1 MRHIYIKNRFSRL
14 FLGSAVSLPLL
25 IVGTPSHAA
34 EDGLTQINLGAQLLS
49 DVRTA
54 LPERNTVNENFLS
67 ADYNP
72 NIRLSEDSHLAVTFI
87 DEGAGYRNS
96 VGYFQFSDNAFD
108 DLVFNNVDSDN
119 SGRVS
124 LSELNAL
131 NGVEADILFSNFS
144 ESGSGG
150 SLNFGDTL
158 VIGGGSLTETDNG
171 LLMSGGKLFE
181 AGSNVGFFVSANAYT
196 GSGVSGFDEA
206 GDPNTFYSLDFLN
219 PEAGA
224 FATIDTADENARHTA
239 MMFTDTSKDSILVGF
254 EDLIRPYG
262 DNDFNDAIF
271 LVQSDPASAFEDNIL
286 DIATAPSPTMGGM
299 VTGIIGGLMGCGW
312 FCRRRENGKTAE
324 TRLFMSIL

>member
-1 MRHIYIKNRFSRL
+1 MGHNNKSRRLSSL
-14 FLGSAVSLPLL
+14 FLGSALSVPLL
-25 IVGTPSHAA
+25 IVGTNSYAA
-34 EDGLTQINLGAQLLS
+34 DDSLTQINLGAPLLS
-49 DVRTA
+49 DVRAA
-54 LPERNTVNENFLS
+54 LPETSAVNESFLS
-67 ADYNP
+67 GDYNP
-72 NIRLSEDSHLAVTFI
+72 NIRLSEDSHLAVTFV
-87 DEGAGYRNS
+87 DEGAGYRNA

-108 DLVFNNVDSDN
+108 GLTFSNVDSDG

-131 NGVEADILFSNFS
+131 NGVEADVMFSNFS
-144 ESGSGG
+144 ESGGGG
-150 SLNFGDTL
+150 SLNYGDTL

-181 AGSNVGFFVSANAYT
+181 AGSNVGFFLSANAYT
-196 GSGVSGFDEA
+196 SSGVAGFDKA

-224 FATIDTADENARHTA
+224 FATIDNADENARHTA
-239 MMFTDTSKDSILVGF
+239 MMFADTSKDAILVGF

-271 LVQSDPASAFEDNIL
+271 LVQSDPASALQDNVL

-299 VTGIIGGLMGCGW
+299 VTGILGVVMGGGW
-312 FCRRRENGKTAE
+312 LRRRRINESA
-324 TRLFMSIL
+324 